1 MRTVRFLAGVAVIA
15 IWAGLA
21 AQGVAQENVFTH
33 EYLSLKLPEGWV
45 THDIPS
51 NFEKEVIAWLKSEKI
66 AGVSI
71 TVHCYRGRRYNYRGI
86 RIGAL
91 RTIAAAYPKGQ
102 EMLKKPT
109 KIKTDSGGTAVVE
122 LWRGAVDAGG
132 QTVLLQSPMG
142 IVRTKQCWLMM
153 LGYAPDASG
162 AQLEEAFTKIIKS
175 AQ

>member
-45 THDIPS
+45 TQEIPS
-51 NFEKEVIAWLKSEKI
+51 NFEKEVIGWLKSEEI
-66 AGVSI
+66 AGTSI
-71 TVHCYRGRRYNYRGI
+71 TVHCYRGWRYNYRNV

-91 RTIAAAYPKGQ
+91 RTIAAAYPQGQ
-102 EMLKKPT
+102 KMLKDQT

-122 LWRGAVDAGG
+122 LWQGIVDAGG

-142 IVRTKQCWLMM
+142 IVRTKQCWL
-153 LGYAPDASG
+153 LIIGYTPDSSG
-162 AQLEEAFTKIIKS
+162 AQLDEDFIKIIKS